1 MGAKIRALLVT
12 GLMMVLLVSVS
23 ACIGSQNAIPLEGS
37 EIREYQGTNLSSID
51 DFRENSIEG
60 PQYVSLD
67 NYVLLITGLVDTP
80 IALTYDEVLD
90 RDQYSKVVTLYCVE
104 GWDATILWEGVL
116 IEDLLA
122 EAGVQDEA
130 VILIFHAADGYTSS
144 LTLDFVRDNDILL
157 AYMMNGVELPP
168 QRGFPVQVVAEAKGG
183 YKWAKWVTEIE
194 VSADSDYEGFWESR
208 GFSNDGD
215 LEGSKFD

>member
-1 MGAKIRALLVT
+1 M
-12 GLMMVLLVSVS
+12 
-23 ACIGSQNAIPLEGS
+23 EGS

-168 QRGFPVQVVAEAKGG
+168 QRLFPFKVVAEAKWG